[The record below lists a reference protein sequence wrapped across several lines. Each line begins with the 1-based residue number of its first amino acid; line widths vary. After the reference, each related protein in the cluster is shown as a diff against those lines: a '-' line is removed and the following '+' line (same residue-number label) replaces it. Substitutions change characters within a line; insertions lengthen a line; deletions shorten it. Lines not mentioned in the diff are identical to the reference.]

1 MKKGLFITFEGADG
15 CGKTT
20 QLNRVCTFLKEK
32 GYECVITREPGALEF
47 GKKIREIL
55 LNSTD
60 YIYDKTEMFL
70 FLADRAQHIEAFIK
84 PALEQGKI
92 VLCDRHVDSTI
103 AYQGYGRKQNVELLK
118 SLNAIAVGD
127 IKPDLTLLY
136 DVSTE
141 TAMNRVGAE
150 KDRME
155 SAGMEFHKAVR
166 DGYLCLQKQEPE
178 RIKLIE
184 ANKSIEE
191 VFSSTKQFVE
201 KLLEEKLGD

>member
-1 MKKGLFITFEGADG
+1 M
-15 CGKTT
+15 
-20 QLNRVCTFLKEK
+20 
-32 GYECVITREPGALEF
+32 
-47 GKKIREIL
+47 
-55 LNSTD
+55 
-60 YIYDKTEMFL
+60 
-70 FLADRAQHIEAFIK
+70 
-84 PALEQGKI
+84 
-92 VLCDRHVDSTI
+92 
-103 AYQGYGRKQNVELLK
+103 K

-166 DGYLCLQKQEPE
+166 DGYLFLQKQEPE

-201 KLLEEKLGD
+201 KLIEEKLGD